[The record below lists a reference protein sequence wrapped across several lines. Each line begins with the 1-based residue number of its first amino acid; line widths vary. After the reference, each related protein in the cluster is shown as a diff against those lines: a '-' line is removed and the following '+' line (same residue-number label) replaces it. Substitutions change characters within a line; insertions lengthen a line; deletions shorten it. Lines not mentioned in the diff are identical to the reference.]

1 MSPGCDRARVVMCRC
16 DVAPRPLPREWIE
29 LMRMVRGMSERKI
42 RSLMDSEVDP
52 RNALGTIDLVEI
64 EAVQAINNPKKLVS
78 CDCHVTCCVHT

>member
-1 MSPGCDRARVVMCRC
+1 M
-16 DVAPRPLPREWIE
+16 E

-42 RSLMDSEVDP
+42 RSLMDNEVDP

-78 CDCHVTCCVHT
+78 CDMLCAHLSRSRCHVDCTIFPGPTPLQ